1 MKKLLTLLIV
11 GGLSLTLAACEWD
24 EFDSPFGDGADL
36 ESASN
41 YMLVEINPAVE
52 IFTDDDDIVISVAG
66 QNEDAKTVI
75 SALDLEGLEAE
86 EALERY
92 LEEAYELGFLESE
105 EASDD
110 VSQEIFITS
119 DDLEERGREFG
130 ESMRERAQKFM
141 DEKGLG
147 GLVSQGITD
156 EVRDLAEEYDI
167 APGRMRMMVQI
178 AENDEDLEIED
189 IIEMEH
195 GDIMSM
201 MRDHHQSLRE
211 EFTENMRENMRE
223 RANEM
228 RERMQERRDNG
239 NMPPFNGDDE
249 DDTDEDNGDE
259 DNGEGDNGEDD
270 TDEEESDDDTTT
282 SSGLSL

>member
-24 EFDSPFGDGADL
+24 ELDSPFADGADL

-75 SALDLEGLEAE
+75 SQLDLEGLEAE

-105 EASDD
+105 EATDD
-110 VSQEIFITS
+110 APQEIFITS
-119 DDLEERGREFG
+119 DDLEERGRQFG
-130 ESMRERAQKFM
+130 ESMREHAQKFV

-147 GLVSQGITD
+147 GVVSQGITD

-178 AENDEDLEIED
+178 AENDDDLEIED

-195 GDIMSM
+195 SDIMSM

-228 RERMQERRDNG
+228 REHMQEHRGNG

-249 DDTDEDNGDE
+249 EDTDEDDTDEDDNGD
-259 DNGEGDNGEDD
+259 DD
-270 TDEEESDDDTTT
+270 TDEDDNSEDTTT